1 MGKLAS
7 NYLFTVLYQ
16 FLLMLTPFITTPYV
30 SRILKAEGIG
40 IDAYVLSIVQLFI
53 VFLVLSLP
61 MYGSR
66 QIAVQKDQKSIS
78 KEFWSIFTFQILNSI
93 LTLVVFLLFTNLI
106 NEHKLLYYI
115 HLTTLF
121 AYCIDISWYF
131 VGKEEMKKIAIR
143 NIVVKILGIVLTF
156 TLIKDYNDLPLYVAI
171 NGGTLLVGSTNYVD
185 SFI

>member
-66 QIAVQKDQKSIS
+66 QIAVQKDK
-78 KEFWSIFTFQILNSI
+78 K
-93 LTLVVFLLFTNLI
+93 VFLKNFGPFLHF
-106 NEHKLLYYI
+106 K
-115 HLTTLF
+115 F
-121 AYCIDISWYF
+121 
-131 VGKEEMKKIAIR
+131 
-143 NIVVKILGIVLTF
+143 
-156 TLIKDYNDLPLYVAI
+156 
-171 NGGTLLVGSTNYVD
+171 
-185 SFI
+185 